1 MDWLGRII
9 RLLFVSVGYVYE
21 MPCVWGLTKSTLSRF
36 QEGVLFDQT
45 PPKLF
50 VDLAGLFLIFE

>member
-1 MDWLGRII
+1 MERLGRII

-21 MPCVWGLTKSTLSRF
+21 MPCVWGLTKSTLSQF

-50 VDLAGLFLIFE
+50 VDRRGCS

>member
-9 RLLFVSVGYVYE
+9 RLLFVSVGYAYE
-21 MPCVWGLTKSTLSRF
+21 MCPVYGGLTKSTLSRF

-50 VDLAGLFLIFE
+50 VDRRGCS